1 MLTGSAPSGVD
12 FPLRPQPPH
21 RQAGMRDAY
30 HFAHPLHLSVE
41 VGVVKKAANE
51 RSGLILPDVQNNQ
64 AISAMAEFRH
74 VEIRIA
80 GEECDMP
87 LLAQENGDL
96 VVLAF
101 PCGRY
106 RLRFASGLPG
116 KLPARVAGP
125 RECFRPE

>member
-1 MLTGSAPSGVD
+1 
-12 FPLRPQPPH
+12 
-21 RQAGMRDAY
+21 MRDAY

-87 LLAQENGDL
+87 LLAQENGDF
-96 VVLAF
+96 VVLHPLAADIDSNL
-101 PCGRY
+101 PRRY
-106 RLRFASGLPG
+106 PGSFQQESLVIENVLIQNDQAWARWSTYSG
-116 KLPARVAGP
+116 AVY
-125 RECFRPE
+125 